1 MNDRQKILIMSNS
14 IMSLINFK
22 YELLER
28 LIDEKFE
35 VYFSI
40 PESKKDTNVKKL
52 IELGCNYIETNLD
65 RRSTNPFKDLKLIKQ
80 YKDIIKYAK
89 PDVILS
95 YTIKPNIY
103 GSYVAKKHKIPIII
117 NITGLGSGFYNT
129 YTKILVEK
137 MYKYACKN
145 AACIF
150 FENEANYNYFI
161 ENKIAKK
168 DKSKIVPGSGVNLE
182 KFKPMKKT
190 KEDGIVRFLFI
201 GRIMKEKGIEEYL
214 KAAEYITNKYS
225 NVEFQILG
233 PFEEEEYKEIILN
246 HKNSKI
252 KYLGVSYDVRNE
264 IKEVDCIIN
273 PTYHEGMSN
282 VLLEGAAM
290 AKPLMAS
297 NIPGCREIVDN
308 GVNGY
313 LFEPKNEK
321 NLIDTIEKFLTLNE
335 IEKNKMGLASRQKVE
350 RTFDRN
356 IVIEANLEEIYKIL
370 KYKKE
375 NIELNIW
382 SKLIMSKW
390 KKFR

>member
-1 MNDRQKILIMSNS
+1 MAKILILTNT
-14 IMSLINFK
+14 IEGLYNFR

-28 LIDEKFE
+28 LINEEFE
-35 VYFSI
+35 IYFSI
-40 PESKKDTNVKKL
+40 PESKNDTKVKKL
-52 IELGCNYIETNLD
+52 LELGCNHIETNLD
-65 RRSTNPFKDLKLIKQ
+65 RRSMNPLKDLQLIKQ
-80 YKDIIKYAK
+80 YKEIIKYAK

-103 GSYVAKKHKIPIII
+103 GSYVAKKYKIPIII
-117 NITGLGSGFYNT
+117 NITGLGSGFNNA

-145 AACIF
+145 AFCIF
-150 FENEANYNYFI
+150 FQNEANYNYFI

-182 KFKPMKKT
+182 KFKPMEKT

-233 PFEEEEYKEIILN
+233 PFEEEKYKEIILN

-290 AKPLMAS
+290 AKPLIAS

-356 IVIEANLEEIYKIL
+356 IIIKAYLEEIYKIL

-382 SKLIMSKW
+382 SKLIMSRW
-390 KKFR
+390 KKCLMF

>member
-1 MNDRQKILIMSNS
+1 MAKILVLTNTIEG
-14 IMSLINFK
+14 LYNFK

-28 LIDEKFE
+28 LINEEFE
-35 VYFSI
+35 IYFSI
-40 PESKKDTNVKKL
+40 PETKNDTKVKKL
-52 IELGCNYIETNLD
+52 IELGCNYVETNLD
-65 RRSTNPFKDLKLIKQ
+65 RRSMNPFKDLNLVKQ
-80 YKDIIKYAK
+80 YETIVKKIRPNII
-89 PDVILS
+89 IS

-103 GSYVAKKHKIPIII
+103 GSYAAKKYKIPIII
-117 NITGLGSGFYNT
+117 NVTGLGSGFYNN
-129 YTKILVEK
+129 YTKWLVEK

-145 AACIF
+145 AYTIF

-161 ENKIAKK
+161 QNKITKK
-168 DKSKIVPGSGVNLE
+168 DKSKIIPGSGVNLE
-182 KFKPMKKT
+182 KFKPMEKT

-214 KAAEYITNKYS
+214 KAAEYIADKYS

-233 PFEEEEYKEIILN
+233 PFEEEKYKKIILN
-246 HKNSKI
+246 NNNSKI

-264 IKEVDCIIN
+264 IKEIDCIIN

-290 AKPLMAS
+290 AKPLLAS

-313 LFEPKNEK
+313 LFEPKNETS
-321 NLIDTIEKFLTLNE
+321 LIKTIEKFLSQNE
-335 IEKNKMGLASRQKVE
+335 SDRIKMGIASREKVE

-356 IVIEANLEEIYKIL
+356 LVIDVYLEEIARIL
-370 KYKKE
+370 KLKKRGNSE
-375 NIELNIW
+375 TSNQN
-382 SKLIMSKW
+382 
-390 KKFR
+390 F

>member
-1 MNDRQKILIMSNS
+1 
-14 IMSLINFK
+14 
-22 YELLER
+22 
-28 LIDEKFE
+28 
-35 VYFSI
+35 
-40 PESKKDTNVKKL
+40 
-52 IELGCNYIETNLD
+52 
-65 RRSTNPFKDLKLIKQ
+65 
-80 YKDIIKYAK
+80 
-89 PDVILS
+89 
-95 YTIKPNIY
+95 
-103 GSYVAKKHKIPIII
+103 
-117 NITGLGSGFYNT
+117 T

-137 MYKYACKN
+137 MYKYACN
-145 AACIF
+145 DVACIF

-161 ENKIAKK
+161 DNNLAKK
-168 DKSKIVPGSGVNLE
+168 DKSNIVPGSGVNLE
-182 KFKPMKKT
+182 KFRPMDKT
-190 KEDGIVRFLFI
+190 KEDGIIRFLFI

-214 KAAEYITNKYS
+214 KAAEYITDKYS

-233 PFEEEEYKEIILN
+233 PFEEEKYKKIILN
-246 HKNSKI
+246 NNNSKI

-335 IEKNKMGLASRQKVE
+335 IEKKKLGLASRQKVE
-350 RTFDRN
+350 RNFDRN

-370 KYKKE
+370 KYKKRIE
-375 NIELNIW
+375 N
-382 SKLIMSKW
+382 
-390 KKFR
+390 

>member
-1 MNDRQKILIMSNS
+1 MAKILILTNT
-14 IMSLINFK
+14 IEGLYNFR

-28 LIDEKFE
+28 LINEEFE
-35 VYFSI
+35 IYFSI
-40 PESKKDTNVKKL
+40 PESKNDTKVKKL

-103 GSYVAKKHKIPIII
+103 GSYVAKKYKIPIII
-117 NITGLGSGFYNT
+117 NVTGLGSGFNNNNT
-129 YTKILVEK
+129 KWLVER
-137 MYKYACKN
+137 MYKHACKN
-145 AACIF
+145 AYTIF
-150 FENEANYNYFI
+150 FQNEANYNYFI

-214 KAAEYITNKYS
+214 KAAEYIADKHS

-233 PFEEEEYKEIILN
+233 RFEEEKYKEIILN
-246 HKNSKI
+246 SNNSKI
-252 KYLGVSYDVRNE
+252 KYLGVSYDARNE
-264 IKEVDCIIN
+264 IKEIDCIIN

-297 NIPGCREIVDN
+297 NIPGCREIIDN

-356 IVIEANLEEIYKIL
+356 IIITAYLEEIYKIL

-375 NIELNIW
+375 NIELNI
-382 SKLIMSKW
+382 
-390 KKFR
+390 

>member
-1 MNDRQKILIMSNS
+1 
-14 IMSLINFK
+14 
-22 YELLER
+22 
-28 LIDEKFE
+28 
-35 VYFSI
+35 
-40 PESKKDTNVKKL
+40 
-52 IELGCNYIETNLD
+52 
-65 RRSTNPFKDLKLIKQ
+65 
-80 YKDIIKYAK
+80 
-89 PDVILS
+89 
-95 YTIKPNIY
+95 
-103 GSYVAKKHKIPIII
+103 
-117 NITGLGSGFYNT
+117 
-129 YTKILVEK
+129 
-137 MYKYACKN
+137 
-145 AACIF
+145 
-150 FENEANYNYFI
+150 
-161 ENKIAKK
+161 
-168 DKSKIVPGSGVNLE
+168 
-182 KFKPMKKT
+182 
-190 KEDGIVRFLFI
+190 
-201 GRIMKEKGIEEYL
+201 MKEKGIEEYL

-233 PFEEEEYKEIILN
+233 PFEEEKYKEIILN

-297 NIPGCREIVDN
+297 NIPGCREIIDN

-356 IVIEANLEEIYKIL
+356 IIITAYLEEIYKIL

-375 NIELNIW
+375 NIELNI
-382 SKLIMSKW
+382 
-390 KKFR
+390 

>member
-1 MNDRQKILIMSNS
+1 MAKILILTNT
-14 IMSLINFK
+14 IEGLYNFR

-28 LIDEKFE
+28 LINEEFE

-40 PESKKDTNVKKL
+40 PESKNDTKVKKL

-103 GSYVAKKHKIPIII
+103 GSYVAKKYKIPIII
-117 NITGLGSGFYNT
+117 NITGLGSGFNNT
-129 YTKILVEK
+129 YTKILVET

-145 AACIF
+145 ASCIF
-150 FENEANYNYFI
+150 FQNEANYNYFI

-182 KFKPMKKT
+182 KFKPMEKT

-233 PFEEEEYKEIILN
+233 PFEEEKYKEIILN

-290 AKPLMAS
+290 VKPLMAS
-297 NIPGCREIVDN
+297 NIPGCREIIDN

-356 IVIEANLEEIYKIL
+356 IIIKAYLEEIYKIL

-382 SKLIMSKW
+382 SKLIMSRW
-390 KKFR
+390 KKCLMF

>member
-1 MNDRQKILIMSNS
+1 MNNS
-14 IMSLINFK
+14 IISLINFRK
-22 YELLER
+22 ELIHT
-28 LIDEKFE
+28 LIEKNYE
-35 VYFSI
+35 VYFTV
-40 PESKKDTNVKKL
+40 PESKENQQVK
-52 IELGCNYIETNLD
+52 ELLNMGTKYVQNSING
-65 RRSTNPFKDLKLIKQ
+65 RSINPFFELKTLFQLKKIVQNIKP
-80 YKDIIKYAK
+80 DII
-89 PDVILS
+89 LS
-95 YTIKPNIY
+95 FTIKPNIY
-103 GSYVAKKHKIPIII
+103 GSYVAKKCKIPIII
-117 NITGLGSGFYNT
+117 NITGLGSGFNNA

-145 AACIF
+145 AFCIF
-150 FENEANYNYFI
+150 FQNEANYNYFI

-182 KFKPMKKT
+182 KFKPMEKT

-233 PFEEEEYKEIILN
+233 PFEEEKYKEIILN

-297 NIPGCREIVDN
+297 NIPGCREIIDN

-375 NIELNIW
+375 NIELNI
-382 SKLIMSKW
+382 
-390 KKFR
+390 

>member
-1 MNDRQKILIMSNS
+1 MAKILILTNT
-14 IMSLINFK
+14 IGGLYNFR

-28 LIDEKFE
+28 LINEEFE

-40 PESKKDTNVKKL
+40 PESKNDTKVKKL

-145 AACIF
+145 ASCIF
-150 FENEANYNYFI
+150 FQNEANYNYFI

-182 KFKPMKKT
+182 KFKPMEKT

-233 PFEEEEYKEIILN
+233 PFEEEKYKEIILN

-290 AKPLMAS
+290 VKPLMAS
-297 NIPGCREIVDN
+297 NIPGCREIIDN

-356 IVIEANLEEIYKIL
+356 IIIKAYLEEIYKIL

-375 NIELNIW
+375 NIELNI
-382 SKLIMSKW
+382 
-390 KKFR
+390 

>member
-1 MNDRQKILIMSNS
+1 MAKILILTNS
-14 IMSLINFK
+14 IGFLYNFK

-28 LIDEKFE
+28 LINEEFE
-35 VYFSI
+35 IYFSI
-40 PESKKDTNVKKL
+40 PESKNDTRVKKI
-52 IELGCNYIETNLD
+52 IELGCNYLETNLD
-65 RRSTNPFKDLKLIKQ
+65 RRSKNPFKDLNLVKQ
-80 YKDIIKYAK
+80 YETIVKKIRPNII
-89 PDVILS
+89 IS

-103 GSYVAKKHKIPIII
+103 GSYVAKKYKIPIII
-117 NITGLGSGFYNT
+117 NVTGLGSGFNNNNT
-129 YTKILVEK
+129 KWLVER

-145 AACIF
+145 AYTIF

-161 ENKIAKK
+161 ENKLTKK
-168 DKSKIVPGSGVNLE
+168 DKSKIIPGSGVNLE
-182 KFKPMKKT
+182 KFKPMGKT

-214 KAAEYITNKYS
+214 KAAEYLADKYS

-233 PFEEEEYKEIILN
+233 PFEEEKYKEIILN
-246 HKNSKI
+246 NNNPKI

-264 IKEVDCIIN
+264 IKEIDCIIN

-290 AKPLMAS
+290 AKPLLAS

-313 LFEPKNEK
+313 LFEPKKETS
-321 NLIDTIEKFLTLNE
+321 LIKTIEKFLSQNE
-335 IEKNKMGLASRQKVE
+335 SDRIKMGIASRQKVE

-356 IVIEANLEEIYKIL
+356 LVVDAYLEEIAKIL
-370 KYKKE
+370 KSKKE
-375 NIELNIW
+375 SKFTNI
-382 SKLIMSKW
+382 
-390 KKFR
+390 

>member
-1 MNDRQKILIMSNS
+1 MNNS
-14 IMSLINFK
+14 IISLINFRK
-22 YELLER
+22 ELIHT
-28 LIDEKFE
+28 LIEKNYE
-35 VYFSI
+35 VYFTV
-40 PESKKDTNVKKL
+40 PESKENQQVK
-52 IELGCNYIETNLD
+52 ELLNMGTKYVQNSING
-65 RRSTNPFKDLKLIKQ
+65 RSINPFFELKTLFQLKKIVQ
-80 YKDIIKYAK
+80 NIEPDII
-89 PDVILS
+89 LS
-95 YTIKPNIY
+95 FTIKPNIY
-103 GSYVAKKHKIPIII
+103 GSYVAKKYKIPIII
-117 NITGLGSGFYNT
+117 NITGLGSGFNNA

-145 AACIF
+145 AFCIF
-150 FENEANYNYFI
+150 FQNEANYNYFI

-182 KFKPMKKT
+182 KFKPMEKT

-233 PFEEEEYKEIILN
+233 PFEEEKYKEIILN

-297 NIPGCREIVDN
+297 NIPGCREIIDN

-356 IVIEANLEEIYKIL
+356 IIITAYLEEIYKIL

-382 SKLIMSKW
+382 SKLIMSRW
-390 KKFR
+390 KKCLMF

>member
-1 MNDRQKILIMSNS
+1 MAKILVLTNTIEG
-14 IMSLINFK
+14 LYNFK

-28 LIDEKFE
+28 LINEEFE
-35 VYFSI
+35 IYFSI
-40 PESKKDTNVKKL
+40 PETKNDTKVKKL
-52 IELGCNYIETNLD
+52 IELGCNYVETNLD
-65 RRSTNPFKDLKLIKQ
+65 RRSMNPFKDLNLVKQ
-80 YKDIIKYAK
+80 YETIVKKIRPNII
-89 PDVILS
+89 IS

-103 GSYVAKKHKIPIII
+103 GSYAAKKYKIPIII
-117 NITGLGSGFYNT
+117 NVTGLGSGFYNN
-129 YTKILVEK
+129 YTKWLVEK

-145 AACIF
+145 AYTIF

-161 ENKIAKK
+161 QNKITKK
-168 DKSKIVPGSGVNLE
+168 DKSKIIPGSGVNLE
-182 KFKPMKKT
+182 KFKPMEKT

-214 KAAEYITNKYS
+214 KAAEYIADKYS

-233 PFEEEEYKEIILN
+233 PFEEEKYKKIILN
-246 HKNSKI
+246 NNNSKI

-264 IKEVDCIIN
+264 IKEIDCIIN

-290 AKPLMAS
+290 AKPLLAS

-313 LFEPKNEK
+313 LFEPKNETS
-321 NLIDTIEKFLTLNE
+321 LIKTIEKFLSQNE
-335 IEKNKMGLASRQKVE
+335 SDRIKMGIASRQKVE

-356 IVIEANLEEIYKIL
+356 LVIDVYLEEIARIL
-370 KYKKE
+370 KLKKRGNSE
-375 NIELNIW
+375 TSNQN
-382 SKLIMSKW
+382 
-390 KKFR
+390 F

>member
-1 MNDRQKILIMSNS
+1 MNKLLIISNS
-14 IMSLINFK
+14 ITSLINFK
-22 YELLER
+22 KELIQT
-28 LIDEKFE
+28 LIKNDYN
-35 VYFSI
+35 VYFSV
-40 PESKKDTNVKKL
+40 PESLENVQVQELTNIGAK
-52 IELGCNYIETNLD
+52 YIQNSIK
-65 RRSTNPFKDLKLIKQ
+65 RRSINPFSELKVIFELINIVKEVNP
-80 YKDIIKYAK
+80 DI
-89 PDVILS
+89 VLTL
-95 YTIKPNIY
+95 TIKPNIY
-103 GSYVAKKHKIPIII
+103 GSYVAKKYKIPIII
-117 NITGLGSGFYNT
+117 NVTGLGSGFNNT

-161 ENKIAKK
+161 DNNLAKK
-168 DKSKIVPGSGVNLE
+168 DKSNIVPGSGVNLE
-182 KFKPMKKT
+182 KFKPMHKT
-190 KEDGIVRFLFI
+190 KEDGIIRFLFI

-214 KAAEYITNKYS
+214 KAAEYITDKYS

-233 PFEEEEYKEIILN
+233 PFEEEKYKKIILN
-246 HKNSKI
+246 NNNSKI
-252 KYLGVSYDVRNE
+252 RYLGVSYDVRNE
-264 IKEVDCIIN
+264 IKEADCIIN

-335 IEKNKMGLASRQKVE
+335 IEKKKMGLASRQKVE
-350 RTFDRN
+350 RNFDRN

-370 KYKKE
+370 KYKKRIE
-375 NIELNIW
+375 N
-382 SKLIMSKW
+382 
-390 KKFR
+390 